1 MYANCGGKPDNM
13 TTIIIKIFPYPHFL
27 FQGLAATVL
36 INLFVLLYSIIF
48 HFTVDL
54 TVFDEISYS
63 YFEYNAQIVYA
74 RICRASQKHLC
85 PNFATTIGKLFSGP
99 CCIFMLYVLLFKKL
113 QQQLFPFQLIVKNYT
128 ALYTLSQKIRNS
140 LKPGCTEL
148 DRLRVLD
155 SILKMRRLTSKINN
169 NFSTQIT
176 LFLTIS
182 LLESIQ
188 LYSTYLMGGDT
199 YDISDYLGT
208 FNTLIFLASLA
219 LPAMMNIEARVLMT
233 YLNLEI
239 HTYV

>member
-1 MYANCGGKPDNM
+1 M